1 MFKNTATHSSL
12 DSRNSSFD
20 RHSMTL
26 TAATSATMTPS
37 GSLEDIKSTYRI
49 QGSFVQSVAISLQPK
64 TVVLL
69 VGLPASG
76 KSTVCKQLVAYLGT
90 RGYLGRIYNT
100 GEVRRWQHHHQ
111 GDLAEYFD
119 PANLAAQ
126 AQRNEYALMA
136 LDAMLHDMS
145 ANRISCGFLDAT
157 NTTVTRRHQL
167 MDILASSAVL
177 KVDHVVLFEVRT
189 TEPAMLSYNISRK
202 AYNPDYRNQ
211 NYEDSVAD
219 FKRRARHYANV
230 YEAVTEHELA
240 SYNGI
245 LTRYVRLEDAGR
257 RWLTTAVQ
265 QTATNNDVICHIHD
279 FVAEYAQRYGNNYLG
294 AIRDWTIANAI
305 RSAGPTLEL

>member
-1 MFKNTATHSSL
+1 MFKNTATHPSL

-37 GSLEDIKSTYRI
+37 GSLEDIKSTHNI
-49 QGSFVQSVAISLQPK
+49 QGSFVQSVAISLKPK
-64 TVVLL
+64 TVVIL

-76 KSTVCKQLVAYLGT
+76 KSTVCKQLLAYLGT

-119 PANLAAQ
+119 PANSAAQ
-126 AQRNEYALMA
+126 AQRNEYALLA
-136 LDAMLHDMS
+136 LNAMLHDMS

-157 NTTVTRRHQL
+157 NTTVVRRHQL
-167 MDILASSAVL
+167 MDILASGAVL

-219 FKRRARHYANV
+219 FKQRARHYAKV
-230 YEAVTEHELA
+230 YEAVTDHELA
-240 SYNGI
+240 SYNGVM
-245 LTRYVRLEDAGR
+245 TRYVRLEDAGLR
-257 RWLTTAVQ
+257 CLSTTVQ
-265 QTATNNDVICHIHD
+265 QTATNDDVICQIHN
-279 FVAEYAQRYGNNYLG
+279 FVAEYAQRHGDEYFG
-294 AIRDWTIANAI
+294 AIRDWSFANII
-305 RSAGPTLEL
+305 RSTGLTLDL